1 MNPMIMQ
8 MLEGYLGKDR
18 AQGLLQ
24 QWNTMTPQQQQAE
37 MQKVMGMTKEEQ
49 AQYLGQKGININDVA
64 NKVSN
69 LPVPQNG
76 NNNGGGRFNY

>member
-37 MQKVMGMTKEEQ
+37 MQKVMGMSKEEQ
-49 AQYLGQKGININDVA
+49 SKYLSQKGININDVA
-64 NKVSN
+64 NKVNN
-69 LPVPQNG
+69 LPAPQNG
-76 NNNGGGRFNY
+76 NNSGGRFNY